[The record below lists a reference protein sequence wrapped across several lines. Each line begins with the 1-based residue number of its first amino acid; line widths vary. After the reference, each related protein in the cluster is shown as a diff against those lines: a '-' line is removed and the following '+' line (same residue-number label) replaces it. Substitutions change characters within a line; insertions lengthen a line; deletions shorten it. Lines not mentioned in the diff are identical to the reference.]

1 MISAASWLGLVLDA
15 CPDFSPLWQ
24 RYQDRWADEG
34 SPGICT
40 EMSAFANFVK
50 ERIVDAESS
59 EVARIFDLIEHLL
72 VFGDEDVQTAATTCC
87 LENILNVTPSKIPP
101 ERFVQ
106 FLGPKSREFCRAWDE
121 FTGITTPGL

>member
-1 MISAASWLGLVLDA
+1 MST
-15 CPDFSPLWQ
+15 F
-24 RYQDRWADEG
+24 AD
-34 SPGICT
+34 
-40 EMSAFANFVK
+40 FVK
-50 ERIVDAESS
+50 ERIVNAESS

-101 ERFVQ
+101 ERFVR